1 MSSSQEIKAEYMS
14 SLADLTFNSRPL
26 INVLTM
32 LAEENSPNAPV
43 IVEAIEEH
51 LAKVNTDVKLPI
63 LYLIDC
69 IVKTVGGIYT
79 SLFNHNIVNL
89 FIGVFKAKLVKDTH
103 KNTPFKVDEKTR
115 AEMFKLRQTWNE
127 VFPQMKLYAI
137 DVQISLLDPAWP
149 VTAKPP
155 SNSIHLNP
163 RFLKNTPPSS
173 TPTIKTEP
181 ESGPSDP
188 ASPAVNKETLLMQE
202 QLIQKQ
208 RELLELQQKKLELE
222 VLQTRVKLQEQY
234 KHNQPPT
241 GRPHNILLKPEV
253 AKQLVPSLTQHKQ
266 NLVNT
271 AMVQQLAQPQ
281 AAPTNGTK
289 INPVSSALIN
299 AKPIRDPRLLRQQ
312 QKRDQT
318 PSADGNFENQLHQR
332 TALLET
338 NKIVSNKNS
347 VRKHRNDPRLI
358 NKDDTSNQ
366 RSDSSKPNHSSKSRS
381 SESAHHKSHKTSRS
395 SSQRGP
401 DTSSLKSS
409 SNSVSI
415 DSSKVKSDLVK
426 SPVKHRKKE
435 KSDRRPLSRDK
446 AGKNDSSAVSNST
459 TFKNVSM
466 AMKNR
471 NYVRKKVG
479 SASPDAVKD
488 EDLRSFGPPEKQPR
502 LESDSNDTI
511 SAASVSKA
519 VELLPVAAM
528 PTSATTAPKM
538 QSTILPIPA
547 KDQDVDLRQLPAVVT
562 KKRSSTETSED
573 VSMPAKKT
581 KTQLLDKLFGDE
593 DTDLR
598 QQLAI
603 NTEQRPKTPPPPII
617 SVSVTET
624 KTASPKMGSPRSN
637 FDAVRAKLAN
647 ATNRDKVL
655 AKSYKKKP
663 KLEDQDLRL
672 QATTGS
678 PHKTKI
684 IISPEEETNIK
695 SGKMTN
701 EEGSELLNRIILQVE
716 KRKLKEA
723 KRKDHEE
730 SFNVSL
736 QPISDDDLS
745 DDELQKEATNTEGP
759 VDGVKSNEIVPELP
773 PISEDS
779 LIPFK
784 DKDERLNSGP
794 PPPPSEFVGNFF
806 PRDGRDIRRF
816 PAPHW
821 RGRGGRRWEPP
832 QPMMSTRPWNAN
844 TWAPVEEFTPP
855 MEEMEPLF
863 PNGHVN
869 ADDVKSITID
879 SVSRDIRFYGETAVV
894 FIRWDDPRELTFQN
908 AGVRKITFNDKDS
921 FVLNFNDDYKE
932 VYCNGNSH
940 IVRLGAPSREIFI
953 DNVPYEC
960 FFGSPGIKIEL
971 DGVPTKVHLEGPPP
985 PVNIGRVKRTDLV
998 AGKINMFVD
1007 AIHVVPVFLDAKVQ
1021 KFVLE
1026 GQTSTLKFVDAL
1038 KSVLINDVPFEIEYG
1053 GLPKPLFIHGKKHFI
1068 RFSVLPRGIRP
1079 GKVKLFDMDL
1089 LEDAKVADEN
1099 SQDGL
1104 PATDAYDPGMP
1115 ISGTMDK
1122 PVGSDSPDRNSN
1134 SPNSVLKFIQQNN
1147 LDVLSNAL
1155 STSVGPAQ
1163 VSGGYQIENQN
1174 SQDSQASSQPF
1185 TTLPPILNINE
1196 IFQNLVASGL
1206 VKSSSE
1212 PSKPVEQPPKVVEPP
1227 KKEPK
1232 VEPEVPAA
1240 STPNVAPSKLKKT
1253 ILNLKPVTFN
1263 RPETLRIRQNSLYAM
1278 LYSGMQCSTCG
1289 MRFSPEASMLYSQ
1302 HLDWHFR
1309 QNRRGKRNSRVA
1321 TSRRWYYSLAD
1332 WKNYE
1337 ELEDLEEREKNYFD
1351 EQKQAEGVNDDAEEE
1366 VEVPSVAAD
1375 PDSTDECCMVCRE
1388 KFDQFFNEEKE
1399 EWHLR
1404 NAIRIENNT
1413 YHPVCYEDYQNSLM
1427 EQTLDESIKAPEEI
1441 EQPQEETTEKTI
1453 PGLEIIIDDDDD
1465 DIPEEVNGPISS
1477 EILSVES
1484 DDSKLVPEAT
1494 EMPESEQ
1501 PEAAADGDD
1510 DDDVILNEV
1519 APIKIVVDD
1528 DDDDIVAQGTNV
1540 SSPPAVE
1547 TEDDGFVEIAGLL
1560 SLPNGKHVKIKAEPV
1575 DKEDI
1580 PTTEAEDLS
1589 ILPVE
1594 SSELEVVEPKPS
1606 QHDVVSSLDGN
1617 ADPFSGVTAV
1627 GSAALGGN
1635 KIKINISKPLPV
1647 INKEKEINLGNDL
1660 VPSETYIDP
1669 FEPFPPGEE
1678 PQPAALKTALRS
1690 ARLSKLPPVR
1700 KGTELTGL
1708 CSLM

>member
-1 MSSSQEIKAEYMS
+1 MSSSEEIKAEYMS

-51 LAKVNTDVKLPI
+51 LSKVNTDVKLPI

-79 SLFNHNIVNL
+79 SLFNHNIVNM
-89 FIGVFKAKLVKDTH
+89 FIGVFKA
-103 KNTPFKVDEKTR
+103 VDEKTR

-163 RFLKNTPPSS
+163 RFLKNAPPSS

-181 ESGPSDP
+181 ESSPSDS
-188 ASPAVNKETLLMQE
+188 ASPSVNKETLIMQE

-234 KHNQPPT
+234 KNNQPQT

-253 AKQLVPSLTQHKQ
+253 AKQLVPSLAQHKQ

-318 PSADGNFENQLHQR
+318 PSADGNLENQLHQR

-395 SSQRGP
+395 SSQRGQ

-426 SPVKHRKKE
+426 SPVKNKKKE
-435 KSDRRPLSRDK
+435 KSDRRPLSREK
-446 AGKNDSSAVSNST
+446 PGKNDSSPVSNST

-479 SASPDAVKD
+479 SASPEAVKD

-511 SAASVSKA
+511 SAAPVSKA
-519 VELLPVAAM
+519 VEPLPVAVM
-528 PTSATTAPKM
+528 PPSATMAPKT
-538 QSTILPIPA
+538 QSTILPTSA
-547 KDQDVDLRQLPAVVT
+547 KDQDVDLRQLPAMVT
-562 KKRSSTETSED
+562 KKRSSTEISED

-581 KTQLLDKLFGDE
+581 KTQIFDKLFGDE

-617 SVSVTET
+617 SVSATET
-624 KTASPKMGSPRSN
+624 KTASPKMGSPKSN

-655 AKSYKKKP
+655 SKSYKKKP
-663 KLEDQDLRL
+663 KLEDQDLRP

-684 IISPEEETNIK
+684 IISPEEETSIK

-745 DDELQKEATNTEGP
+745 DTELEKEETNTEGP
-759 VDGVKSNEIVPELP
+759 VDAVMSNESVPERP
-773 PISEDS
+773 PISEES

-794 PPPPSEFVGNFF
+794 PPPPSEFVGHFF
-806 PRDGRDIRRF
+806 PRDGRDTRRF
-816 PAPHW
+816 PGPHW
-821 RGRGGRRWEPP
+821 RGRGGRRWEPI
-832 QPMMSTRPWNAN
+832 QPMMSARPWNSN
-844 TWAPVEEFTPP
+844 NWAPVEEFTPAL
-855 MEEMEPLF
+855 EEMEPIF

-869 ADDVKSITID
+869 ADEVKSITID
-879 SVSRDIRFYGETAVV
+879 SVSRDIRFYGETAIV
-894 FIRWDDPRELTFQN
+894 FIGWDDPRELTFQN

-940 IVRLGAPSREIFI
+940 IVRLGAPSRELFI

-960 FFGSPGIKIEL
+960 FFGSPGIRIEL

-985 PVNIGRVKRTDLV
+985 PVNIGKVKRCDLV

-1021 KFVLE
+1021 KFVLQ

-1038 KSVLINDVPFEIEYG
+1038 KTVLINDVPFDIEYG
-1053 GLPKPLFIHGKKHFI
+1053 GLPKPLFIHGKKHFV
-1068 RFSVLPRGIRP
+1068 RFSVLPRDIRP
-1079 GKVKLFDMDL
+1079 GKVRLLDMDFP
-1089 LEDAKVADEN
+1089 EDTRAADEN
-1099 SQDGL
+1099 SQDVPL
-1104 PATDAYDPGMP
+1104 VTDAYDPAMP

-1134 SPNSVLKFIQQNN
+1134 SPNSVLKSIQQNN

-1155 STSVGPAQ
+1155 SSSTGPAP

-1206 VKSSSE
+1206 VKSSP
-1212 PSKPVEQPPKVVEPP
+1212 PSKPVEEPPKVVESP
-1227 KKEPK
+1227 KKEMRI
-1232 VEPEVPAA
+1232 EPEVPAA
-1240 STPNVAPSKLKKT
+1240 TSTPNVAPSKLKKT
-1253 ILNLKPVTFN
+1253 VLSLKPVTFN
-1263 RPETLRIRQNSLYAM
+1263 RPETLRVRQNSLYAM

-1351 EQKQAEGVNDDAEEE
+1351 EQKQAEGGNEDAEEE

-1404 NAIRIENNT
+1404 NAIRMENKT
-1413 YHPVCYEDYQNSLM
+1413 YHPVCYEDYQNSLL
-1427 EQTLDESIKAPEEI
+1427 EQTLDESKAPEEI
-1441 EQPQEETTEKTI
+1441 EQPQEESVEKII

-1465 DIPEEVNGPISS
+1465 IPEEVNGPLSN

-1494 EMPESEQ
+1494 EMPEYEQ
-1501 PEAAADGDD
+1501 QEAAAEGDD

-1528 DDDDIVAQGTNV
+1528 DDDEIAGERTNV
-1540 SSPPAVE
+1540 ASPPPAMD

-1580 PTTEAEDLS
+1580 PTTPVAEDLS
-1589 ILPVE
+1589 TLTVE
-1594 SSELEVVEPKPS
+1594 SSDLEIVEPKPT
-1606 QHDVVSSLDGN
+1606 QHDVASSLDGN

-1647 INKEKEINLGNDL
+1647 INKEKENNLGNDL